1 MLKKIAETTA
11 FFSLGLAAARK
22 LFRLDAGEYAG
33 RMIAVIHTSGE
44 DIKFTYADTPYVSWS
59 TAVSIATDAANR
71 PSDAVMDSNGN
82 VHLFYSDSS
91 DHLVTRKLAFANGNW
106 SVGNAVVVYDAYPSR
121 NPSATVEPG
130 GKLWI
135 GWGREVNGSFSL
147 CVKSSTTDGAT
158 WGSGSSDAGDILVE
172 GCDAVFPKLVLLN
185 DRIVALY
192 SADGTF
198 LAVRSRLLSGGTWE
212 SATTVASGM
221 ELDNNYD
228 AAVSA
233 EGMLAVVYDINQL
246 KYREFDGSNWGPVI
260 NLDSSEGHVPQIF
273 FVNGVPFVVY
283 LSPVAEN
290 QMLYKYTSRK
300 SGSFSEPLIFDG
312 SASWLGGVCLYQA
325 ASATYADLTDA
336 ASNDTPAD
344 VLHPG
349 SGAIIKEAGDVAY
362 LGMEEQFRSVYFKLF
377 TAGLGGSVVYSYFD
391 GVNWKAF
398 TPAGGNFALDTTEK
412 TLLLWDDSLAMPSDW
427 QKTNVNGGDLF
438 WIRIETSSQFSVA
451 PVGTMVTAIADCVAF
466 TVRR

>member
-135 GWGREVNGSFSL
+135 GWG
-147 CVKSSTTDGAT
+147 
-158 WGSGSSDAGDILVE
+158 
-172 GCDAVFPKLVLLN
+172 
-185 DRIVALY
+185 RIVALY